1 LSAPCSS
8 SLTSRKNTLPT
19 TTTATTQTL
28 KVESCCLRSDHG
40 NNNPYGNSSSERL
53 RPGEKRGRGSLVLL
67 TLCTVLTKMLTNYTY
82 SSGPSMYIVCA
93 LVDDEQ
99 ARQALCLVS
108 TGKGSS
114 IKHATKLAHPRFSP
128 DLRDWRAWSCSAP
141 DWALSISFR
150 IPNTATVSDTV
161 CSCIRKVHAYNR
173 AVRFNAPA
181 CSIPKPSP
189 LDSTSCEWCSLKSS
203 LRICSSLS
211 SSYSPPHLFHI
222 STPRR
227 NSFRLSGPVTA

>member
-1 LSAPCSS
+1 MGCHRRKRIYNCRPCSS

-28 KVESCCLRSDHG
+28 KVESSCLRSDHG
-40 NNNPYGNSSSERL
+40 NNKPYGNSSSERL
-53 RPGEKRGRGSLVLL
+53 RPGEKRGGSLVLL
-67 TLCTVLTKMLTNYTY
+67 MLGTVLTKMLTNYTY

-150 IPNTATVSDTV
+150 IPNTATISDTV
-161 CSCIRKVHAYNR
+161 CSCIRK
-173 AVRFNAPA
+173 
-181 CSIPKPSP
+181 SP
-189 LDSTSCEWCSLKSS
+189 
-203 LRICSSLS
+203 RI
-211 SSYSPPHLFHI
+211 
-222 STPRR
+222 
-227 NSFRLSGPVTA
+227 